1 LSYLKQ
7 PMFNFALPQLRSRFG
22 EHSFSHAGLSAW
34 NALPP
39 DIRAV
44 GDMKA
49 VRQAVKTHYF
59 SLAFS
64 VF

>member
-1 LSYLKQ
+1 MMQNVMASCGVL
-7 PMFNFALPQLRSRFG
+7 QLYDI
-22 EHSFSHAGLSAW
+22 HAGPSAW

-49 VRQAVKTHYF
+49 FRQAVKTHY
-59 SLAFS
+59 
-64 VF
+64 